1 MVLFEII
8 LVFKLISDVEVEMRL
23 VVVEAVVVL
32 VGAKV
37 AVGGLK

>member
-37 AVGGLK
+37 AVGLK